1 MAGEVFDCE
10 IQARLRDIN
19 LGGHVDNVEAVRIID
34 EARIMFLHYAPS
46 SSGSPS
52 AAPASPAAVDVG
64 DSRAGVLAAV
74 PPGVSE
80 LMGAQ
85 RVDYHAEMRFVPFRP
100 FLVRL
105 WVSHVGRS
113 SFSVCTEMRVAP
125 DHAPALVAESTLVF
139 WDHAAGASWPVPT
152 DVRAELERYLGP
164 PVELRERR

>member
-34 EARIMFLHYAPS
+34 EARIMFLRY
-46 SSGSPS
+46 GSP
-52 AAPASPAAVDVG
+52 
-64 DSRAGVLAAV
+64 RATEARGGVLAAV
-74 PPGVSE
+74 PSGVSE

-85 RVDYHAEMRFVPFRP
+85 RVDYHAEMRFTPFRP

-125 DHAPALVAESTLVF
+125 DHAPALVADSTLVL
-139 WDHAAGASWPVPT
+139 WEQAAAASWPVT
-152 DVRAELERYLGP
+152 DEVRDDLERYLGP
-164 PVELRERR
+164 PVALRERRH

>member
-34 EARIMFLHYAPS
+34 EARIMFLRYAPLA
-46 SSGSPS
+46 PDDS
-52 AAPASPAAVDVG
+52 AG
-64 DSRAGVLAAV
+64 LLAAV
-74 PPGVSE
+74 PAGVSE

-85 RVDYHAEMRFVPFRP
+85 RVDYHAEMRFTPFRP
-100 FLVRL
+100 FLLRL

-125 DHAPALVAESTLVF
+125 DHAPALVAESTLVL
-139 WDHAAGASWPVPT
+139 WEQAAAASWPVSD
-152 DVRAELERYLGP
+152 DVRAALERYLGP
-164 PVELRERR
+164 PVALRERR